1 MIRVLAAAAATVVLA
16 ASPAASGGRSAAL
29 TIAAT
34 SVQARSS
41 SAAIGWQ
48 ASATAK
54 VVVAYGLTDDFG
66 VWSKPQFGRSGQAL
80 LAGLEPNT
88 TYRYRLIAGTGS
100 SRAESRGTFTTGP
113 IAAWTTAT
121 TTRNALFLDWQPFF
135 PRMVWK
141 ACPSDFAASIAAGI
155 NLFMGSCVSGP
166 SQLEALSGKA
176 YSVLDAHQ
184 SAGVDG
190 RGLVGWYQPDEA
202 DDSGAKLASLPPSKQ
217 SHRVSFITLSNHFF
231 SAANPLPQG
240 NPSYP
245 KLIAPVDSV
254 GFDLYPLQVWCRTD
268 AFQAVFQAQRELT
281 ALAAGKPTF
290 QWIEAATFSDCDG
303 KPRSPTPRTVRAETW
318 LAIAGGARGIGY
330 FPYYWSASIAKE
342 IASINRQITALAPA
356 LLAPQAPLTT
366 SAGRRLRGSA
376 RLRRGALRD
385 RGELHLED
393 GEDDVQPARPRRR
406 HGRLGLRRGPDRAGA
421 EGNLHRLLRAA
432 RGSHLRR
439 RSARL
444 VADDP

>member
-16 ASPAASGGRSAAL
+16 ASPTAAGGRGAAL
-29 TIAAT
+29 TVAAT

-66 VWSKPQFGRSGQAL
+66 VWTKPQLGRSGQAL

-88 TYRYRLIAGTGS
+88 TYRFRLIARTGT
-100 SRAESRGTFTTGP
+100 SRAESSGTFTTGP

-141 ACPSDFAASIAAGI
+141 ACPVGLRREHRRRHQPLHGQLRERAAAARGARRQ
-155 NLFMGSCVSGP
+155 G
-166 SQLEALSGKA
+166 
-176 YSVLDAHQ
+176 VLRPRRPRRAPAWTAADS
-184 SAGVDG
+184 SAGTSPT
-190 RGLVGWYQPDEA
+190 RRTTPARRSQA
-202 DDSGAKLASLPPSKQ
+202 CRRSKQ
-217 SHRVSFITLSNHFF
+217 SRRVSFITLSNHFF

-254 GFDLYPLQVWCRTD
+254 GFDLYPLQIWCRTD
-268 AFQAVFQAQRELT
+268 AYQAVFQAQRELD

-290 QWIEAATFSDCDG
+290 QWIEAATFNGCDG
-303 KPRSPTPRTVRAETW
+303 KPRSPTAPTVRAETW

-356 LLAPQAPLTT
+356 LLGPE
-366 SAGRRLRGSA
+366 RR
-376 RLRRGALRD
+376 
-385 RGELHLED
+385 
-393 GEDDVQPARPRRR
+393 
-406 HGRLGLRRGPDRAGA
+406 
-421 EGNLHRLLRAA
+421 
-432 RGSHLRR
+432 
-439 RSARL
+439 
-444 VADDP
+444 

>member
-16 ASPAASGGRSAAL
+16 ASPAASGGRGAAL

-41 SAAIGWQ
+41 SAAIAWQ
-48 ASATAK
+48 TSATAK
-54 VVVAYGLTDDFG
+54 VVVTYGLTDDFG
-66 VWSKPQFGRSGQAL
+66 VWSKPQLGTAGQAL

-88 TYRYRLIAGTGS
+88 TYLFRLIAGSGS
-100 SRAESRGTFTTGP
+100 ARAESRGTFTTGP

-121 TTRNALFLDWQPFF
+121 TTANALFLDWQPFF
-135 PRMVWK
+135 PRMVWR

-155 NLFMGSCVSGP
+155 NLFMGSCVGG
-166 SQLEALSGKA
+166 SQQLASLAGKA

-202 DDSGAKLASLPPSKQ
+202 DDSGASLAALPPSKQ
-217 SHRVSFITLSNHFF
+217 SRRVSFITLSNHFF

-254 GFDLYPLQVWCRTD
+254 GFDLYPLQIWCRTD
-268 AFQAVFQAQRELT
+268 AFQAVYQAQRELT
-281 ALAAGKPTF
+281 VLAKGKPTF
-290 QWIEAATFSDCDG
+290 QWIEAATWNGCAG
-303 KPRSPTPRTVRAETW
+303 KPRSPTAQTVRAETW

-330 FPYYWSASIAKE
+330 FPYYWPAAIGKE
-342 IASINRQITALAPA
+342 ITSLNRDIAALAPA
-356 LLAPQAPLTT
+356 LLAPETAVTSTGTGVYAGARSFDGARYVIAVNATLKKTTAAFTLPGLGSTVGWVYGESRSVSVRKGTFTDSFAPLAVHIYMIAP
-366 SAGRRLRGSA
+366 AGW
-376 RLRRGALRD
+376 
-385 RGELHLED
+385 
-393 GEDDVQPARPRRR
+393 
-406 HGRLGLRRGPDRAGA
+406 
-421 EGNLHRLLRAA
+421 
-432 RGSHLRR
+432 
-439 RSARL
+439 
-444 VADDP
+444 

>member
-1 MIRVLAAAAATVVLA
+1 MLRVLAAAAAVLVLA
-16 ASPAASGGRSAAL
+16 ASPTAAGGRGAAL
-29 TIAAT
+29 TVAAT

-41 SAAIGWQ
+41 SAAIAWQ

-66 VWSKPQFGRSGQAL
+66 VWSKPQLGTSGQAL

-88 TYRYRLIAGTGS
+88 TYRYRLIAGSGA
-100 SRAESRGTFTTGP
+100 SRAESRGSFTTGP
-113 IAAWTTAT
+113 LAAWTTAT

-135 PRMVWK
+135 PRMVWR

-155 NLFMGSCVSGP
+155 NLFMGSCVSGE
-166 SQLEALSGKA
+166 SQLAALSGKA

-184 SAGVDG
+184 STGVDG

-202 DDSGAKLASLPPSKQ
+202 DDSGAPLASLPPSKQ

-245 KLIAPVDSV
+245 RLIAPVDSV
-254 GFDLYPLQVWCRTD
+254 GFDLYPLQIWCRTD

-290 QWIEAATFSDCDG
+290 QWIEAATWNGCAG
-303 KPRSPTPRTVRAETW
+303 KPRSPTPQTVRAETW

-330 FPYYWSASIAKE
+330 FPYYWPATIGKE
-342 IASINRQITALAPA
+342 IASINTEIAALAPA
-356 LLAPQAPLTT
+356 LLGPEAPVTASGDGIYAGARGFDGARYVIAVNASLKTQKASFKLPALGKTVGWVYGESRSVPVSGGTFTDTFAPL
-366 SAGRRLRGSA
+366 AVHIYVIAPPGW
-376 RLRRGALRD
+376 
-385 RGELHLED
+385 
-393 GEDDVQPARPRRR
+393 
-406 HGRLGLRRGPDRAGA
+406 
-421 EGNLHRLLRAA
+421 
-432 RGSHLRR
+432 
-439 RSARL
+439 
-444 VADDP
+444 